1 MIGSMLSTVGVDADR
16 SRRQNDGRREGMR
29 TREFRTRLMRLAS
42 AIVTMSLF
50 LGASAARAQ
59 GPQFDVGSPPGA
71 AGGASAVGQPL
82 GAANFPDFG
91 SPSNAP
97 FSGRAGPMGAHVP
110 ASALT
115 TPGVPVV
122 IGPGAQQT
130 IRQNAPALEIP
141 QVGEALELDSD
152 ISTYGQ
158 KGGTTLDAAI
168 EQLVSKNLDL
178 LAAKL
183 EVPMAEADVL
193 TANLR
198 TNPIFYADTQLIPY
212 GHFSFLRP
220 GGPPQSDININY
232 PLDVSFKRVA
242 RTRSAREAKSAV
254 EAQLQD
260 AVRNQIDN
268 LYTYHVGVVQAGLT
282 LQLAEV
288 FRNGL
293 VKLEAVARARLKEG
307 NVRPDDY
314 LAVRANLLKSELNV
328 RNAKQAKI
336 KANRAF
342 ALILNLPLEEVD
354 SLDVLDPVGQLQGLP
369 MPRRDLV
376 KKALDKRPD
385 LMAWKYGVRRAEA
398 DLKLAKANGYP
409 DIYLLYQPYTFQN
422 NTYLGVPSA
431 YSWTL
436 GLTASIPIYNRNQGN
451 VTRAKINIHQSA
463 VQVASAERVVVSDV
477 LNAAQELEQS
487 KSAVAQ
493 FRVEILPPAREVK
506 EVARRRMLG
515 GEISMDDFL
524 DAQRDY
530 NEYVSAYL
538 DALIRHRNAILDLN
552 TAVGERLLP

>member
-1 MIGSMLSTVGVDADR
+1 M
-16 SRRQNDGRREGMR
+16 
-29 TREFRTRLMRLAS
+29 
-42 AIVTMSLF
+42 
-50 LGASAARAQ
+50 
-59 GPQFDVGSPPGA
+59 
-71 AGGASAVGQPL
+71 
-82 GAANFPDFG
+82 
-91 SPSNAP
+91 
-97 FSGRAGPMGAHVP
+97 
-110 ASALT
+110 
-115 TPGVPVV
+115 
-122 IGPGAQQT
+122 
-130 IRQNAPALEIP
+130 
-141 QVGEALELDSD
+141 
-152 ISTYGQ
+152 
-158 KGGTTLDAAI
+158 TLDAAI
-168 EQLVSKNLDL
+168 EQLVSQNLDL

-198 TNPIFYADTQLIPY
+198 ANPIFYADTQLIPY

-232 PLDVSFKRVA
+232 PLDLSFKRLA
-242 RTRSAREAKSAV
+242 RTRSAREARSAI

-282 LQLAEV
+282 LRLAEV

-307 NVRPDDY
+307 NVKPADY
-314 LAVRANLLKSELNV
+314 LAVRANVQKAELNV
-328 RNAKQAKI
+328 KNAKQAKI

-342 ALILNLPLEEVD
+342 ALILNLPLEDVD
-354 SLDVLDPVGQLQGLP
+354 SIDVLDPIGQLQGLP
-369 MPRRDLV
+369 MPRQELI

-385 LMAWKYGVRRAEA
+385 LLAWKYGVRRAEA

-409 DIYLLYQPYTFQN
+409 DVFVLYQPYTFQN

-436 GLTASIPIYNRNQGN
+436 GLTASIPLYNRNQGN

-463 VQVASAERVVVSDV
+463 IQVASAERVVVSDV

-487 KSAVAQ
+487 KAAVAQ
-493 FRVEILPPAREVK
+493 FRIEILPPAK
-506 EVARRRMLG
+506 EVRDTAHKRMLG
-515 GEISMDDFL
+515 GEISMDDYL

-530 NEYVSAYL
+530 NEYVRAYL